1 MSHARDGGS
10 GAAPLAGA
18 SLGGSFAVPC
28 ALAAIG
34 FWSTNAVVAKYALV
48 ELTVAQVQALQF
60 AGATFAVWL
69 FGFAL
74 PRKPITW
81 PEPRALGLGT
91 LGLVG
96 TMVFQYI
103 AFAAGPIATVNLIAY
118 SWPLLTALLVAACG
132 IAYRPYRLVITSAAG
147 FVGVGLLIGGDVGVV
162 EGGGSLVGYTAAF
175 ASAVCMAVYTFL
187 IGRFSVSASSLL
199 LAAALIG
206 LAGTGTWWLLTGA
219 GLPPLPYVLFG
230 LYLGIGPM
238 GVGYLLWSLAL
249 RRGAAGSISTL
260 GYATPVLSTVLL
272 FVSGE
277 AVTWGAV
284 VGGGII
290 IVCCVL
296 VGTGKLEQRSNA
308 TSV

>member
-1 MSHARDGGS
+1 MSHVRDGVRAS
-10 GAAPLAGA
+10 APVAGER
-18 SLGGSFAVPC
+18 LGGSLAVPC

-48 ELTVAQVQALQF
+48 ELSVPQVQALQF
-60 AGATFAVWL
+60 AGATFALWL
-69 FGFAL
+69 FGFGL
-74 PRKPITW
+74 PRKRVTW
-81 PEPRALGLGT
+81 PAPRALALGA

-96 TMVFQYI
+96 TMVFQYV
-103 AFAAGPIATVNLIAY
+103 AFAVGPIATVNLIAY
-118 SWPLLTALLVAACG
+118 SWPLLTALIVAAVG
-132 IAYRPYRLVITSAAG
+132 VAYRPLRLVITSAAG
-147 FVGVGLLIGGDVGVV
+147 FVGVGLLIGGDAALLQ
-162 EGGGSLVGYTAAF
+162 GGGSLGGYAAAF
-175 ASAVCMAVYTFL
+175 ASAICMAVYTVL
-187 IGRFSVSASSLL
+187 IGRYSVSASSLL

-206 LAGTGTWWLLTGA
+206 LIGTSAWWLLTGA
-219 GLPPLPYVLFG
+219 GVPSVPYILLG

-272 FVSGE
+272 YISGE

-284 VGGGII
+284 VGGLII

-296 VGTGKLEQRSNA
+296 VGTGKLEQRSDVKPA
-308 TSV
+308 